1 MARLYWQT
9 NTPSP
14 DHYNPYAN
22 DVLKPLSPATPV
34 EELRWKAEQWRK
46 HASQAGNDDFLDC
59 MQRAAAELDAEADK
73 LEQGKPQQPQLFAF
87 G

>member
-1 MARLYWQT
+1 MARLHWQT

-14 DHYNPYAN
+14 DRYNPYAN
-22 DVLKPLSPATPV
+22 DAAAGPLPSVEQGNPV

-46 HASQAGNDDFLDC
+46 HASQAGNDDFLDF

-73 LEQGKPQQPQLFAF
+73 IEGFKPDRLAC
-87 G
+87 